1 MARFCAYIE
10 KIFGLGSQ
18 LGKLTDARTS
28 PQIPTA
34 AASDL
39 LICNKAACVA

>member
-1 MARFCAYIE
+1 MAPFCAYIE

-28 PQIPTA
+28 PRIPTA
-34 AASDL
+34 AAFASVL
-39 LICNKAACVA
+39 TLSAMLR